1 MGLYREF
8 GMGWQSGRIGVWIGV
23 KGWSALRRVEGGD
36 GVGLGG
42 LPGGCWMGA
51 MVLSCEV

>member
-1 MGLYREF
+1 
-8 GMGWQSGRIGVWIGV
+8 MGWQSGRIGVWIGV
-23 KGWSALRRVEGGD
+23 KGWSALSRVEGGD

-51 MVLSCEV
+51 MVLSCKV